1 MQEFLRR
8 SAVSE
13 NAGWLTA
20 ASQRGRAVA
29 EHHAN
34 RGTVAK
40 KVGRL
45 TAAKKTT
52 PVRRLTVNRKPLRTP
67 GSLAQPPTSGNGL
80 YSTAGHL
87 VASDRLPHGRRASRQ
102 ESRGL
107 PCLTIGTTSSL
118 SPPIP
123 FNT

>member
-13 NAGWLTA
+13 NAGWLTT
-20 ASQRGRAVA
+20 ASQRGCAAA

-45 TAAKKTT
+45 TAGKKTT
-52 PVRRLTVNRKPLRTP
+52 PVRRLTVNRKPLRTR
-67 GSLAQPPTSGNGL
+67 
-80 YSTAGHL
+80 
-87 VASDRLPHGRRASRQ
+87 VV
-102 ESRGL
+102 
-107 PCLTIGTTSSL
+107 
-118 SPPIP
+118 
-123 FNT
+123 

>member
-13 NAGWLTA
+13 NAGWLTT
-20 ASQRGRAVA
+20 ASQRGCAAA

-45 TAAKKTT
+45 TAAQKNNANAETYGEPQT
-52 PVRRLTVNRKPLRTP
+52 PADP
-67 GSLAQPPTSGNGL
+67 GSLAQPLISGNGL

-87 VASDRLPHGRRASRQ
+87 VASDRLPHDRCASRQ
-102 ESRGL
+102 
-107 PCLTIGTTSSL
+107 
-118 SPPIP
+118 
-123 FNT
+123 

>member
-13 NAGWLTA
+13 HAGWLTA
-20 ASQRGRAVA
+20 ASQRGAAA

-45 TAAKKTT
+45 TAAQKNDTSAETYGEPQT
-52 PVRRLTVNRKPLRTP
+52 PADPR
-67 GSLAQPPTSGNGL
+67 
-80 YSTAGHL
+80 
-87 VASDRLPHGRRASRQ
+87 
-102 ESRGL
+102 
-107 PCLTIGTTSSL
+107 
-118 SPPIP
+118 
-123 FNT
+123 